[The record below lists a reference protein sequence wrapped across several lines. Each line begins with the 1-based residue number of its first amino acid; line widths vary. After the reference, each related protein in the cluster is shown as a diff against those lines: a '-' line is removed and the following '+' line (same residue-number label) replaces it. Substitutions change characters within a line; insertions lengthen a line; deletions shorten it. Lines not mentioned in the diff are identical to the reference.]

1 MGDIKE
7 TIKINKENDNSYV
20 IIRII
25 TEKVD
30 AKALL
35 KIIDDV
41 ENGLK
46 AYKQQLDDFPK
57 QTEEKEKFLKLQF
70 DSINERLRA
79 FIKYAD
85 AAKRAVEKEVKTD
98 DKDSTPKSMEQ
109 KGNV

>member
-35 KIIDDV
+35 KIIGDI
-41 ENGLK
+41 ENGVK
-46 AYKQQLDDFPK
+46 TYRQQLDDFPK
-57 QTEEKEKFLKLQF
+57 QTEEKENFLKLQV
-70 DSINERLRA
+70 DSIDTRLKA
-79 FIKYAD
+79 FKKHED
-85 AAKRAVEKEVKTD
+85 AAKRAVEKEDVKPD
-98 DKDSTPKSMEQ
+98 ADPNIQ
-109 KGNV
+109 KA